1 MKYEELIKISDP
13 EIVFKKF
20 KHNNPTIKIEISNL
34 KTKKYM
40 IRHPITNKK
49 IHFGSTMSD
58 YTKHK
63 DEKRLKNFQSRNHKW
78 KTMDKYSPAYLS
90 YWYLW

>member
-1 MKYEELIKISDP
+1 MIYSELVKISDP
-13 EIVFKKF
+13 NIVFRKF
-20 KHNNPTIKIEISNL
+20 KRDNPNIKIEISNL

-49 IHFGSTMSD
+49 NHFGSTMQD

-63 DEKRLKNFQSRNHKW
+63 EEQRLKISGV
-78 KTMDKYSPAYLS
+78 
-90 YWYLW
+90 